1 MNVEVQ
7 IDSNCPE
14 ALRTTHTYAF
24 ALASEVS
31 AKMNGDE
38 YSAEMFRRMREA
50 AEYFCKGR
58 FDMVGDTYNL
68 WTLLNDFL
76 CCSFTDVI
84 NPGEKQK
91 LFFPTDPREKIT
103 ECMCY
108 IEDVG
113 YDFDVKEVIETIW
126 KKFPDLDY
134 RCKWK
139 LEKDDS
145 FGMPKLII
153 KIVEKQN
160 A

>member
-1 MNVEVQ
+1 MNIEVQ

-38 YSAEMFRRMREA
+38 YSAEMFRRVREA

-68 WTLLNDFL
+68 STLLNDFL
-76 CCSFTDVI
+76 CYSFSNVI
-84 NPGEKQK
+84 NPNEKQK
-91 LFFPTDPREKIT
+91 LFFPADPRKKIT
-103 ECMCY
+103 QCMCY
-108 IEDVG
+108 AEDVG
-113 YDFDVKEVIETIW
+113 YDVEVKEFIETIW

-134 RCKWK
+134 KFKCN
-139 LEKDDS
+139 LEHDNI
-145 FGMPKLII
+145 GMPKFII

-160 A
+160 V

>member
-7 IDSNCPE
+7 IDNNCPE

-38 YSAEMFRRMREA
+38 YSAEMFRRIREA

-76 CCSFTDVI
+76 CRSFSDVI
-84 NPGEKQK
+84 NPNEKQK
-91 LFFPTDPREKIT
+91 LFFQVGQRKKIT

-108 IEDVG
+108 VEDVG
-113 YDFDVKEVIETIW
+113 YDVEVKKFIETIW

-134 RCKWK
+134 KFKCN
-139 LEKDDS
+139 LEHDNI
-145 FGMPKLII
+145 GMPKFII
-153 KIVEKQN
+153 KIEEK
-160 A
+160 